1 MCQFIETIRIANG
14 EAQNLKYHNFRF
26 EQTILRHKLQIEPD
40 IRKHIKLKQIDKALI
55 YKYRI
60 VYGFNSLYT
69 QIEKYNIKK
78 IESLKVVVDNDI
90 RYDFKYADRGNIN
103 VLYNQKDKADDILI
117 VKNEKITDTSY
128 CNIALL
134 NSELWF
140 TPRSPLL
147 KGIMR
152 EKLIKQN
159 VITIKDININELDRY
174 SKIAL
179 FNAMIP
185 WENKICLSIDDIHI

>member
-1 MCQFIETIRIANG
+1 
-14 EAQNLKYHNFRF
+14 
-26 EQTILRHKLQIEPD
+26 LQIKPD
-40 IRKHIKLKQIDKALI
+40 IRKYIKLNQIDRELI

-60 VYGFNSLYT
+60 VYGINSLYT
-69 QIEKYNIKK
+69 QIEKYSVKK

-90 RYDFKYADRGNIN
+90 RYDFKYADRDNIN
-103 VLYNQKDKADDILI
+103 VLYSQKDKADDILI
-117 VKNEKITDTSY
+117 VKNEKITDTSF

-134 NSELWF
+134 NSESWF

-147 KGIMR
+147 NGIMR
-152 EKLIKQN
+152 EKLVEQN
-159 VITIKDININELDRY
+159 IISIKDININELDRY

-185 WENKICLSIDDIHI
+185 WENKICLSIENIHF